1 MQIEPLENY
10 DYYTYP
16 FVALVGIVSKVIVFN
31 TNTMTAVRSVRVL
44 VQNWQS
50 FRGVKALPDDSL
62 AIGCLDGS
70 LKTWL
75 EKGDNFT
82 SDFRSHQPEKIA
94 SSSPSL
100 SRG

>member
-1 MQIEPLENY
+1 MQIEPIENY

-62 AIGCLDGS
+62 AIGCLDGY
-70 LKTWL
+70 LKVF
-75 EKGDNFT
+75 KV
-82 SDFRSHQPEKIA
+82 SDDHDE
-94 SSSPSL
+94 
-100 SRG
+100 